1 MKTLYLDCSMGAAG
15 DMLTAALLELHEQ
28 PEAVLDTLNRA
39 FDGKAVLSVRKDQKC
54 GISGSHVTVTIDG
67 QVEGE
72 ESAQAHEHDSGH
84 CHDGEHHHEHEHHHD
99 HEHEHVHHRDHE
111 HGHTPVADAAAER
124 ADEPQQHHHHH
135 HHTSITEVRAFI
147 SSLDL
152 PADVIQNALAVYD
165 LIAAAEAHVHSHP
178 MENIHFHEVGSL
190 DAMADVVSVCYLMHE
205 LAPEKVF
212 ASPVHVGSGTVRCAH
227 GVLPVPAPAT
237 QELLKCIPI
246 YTGDILGE
254 LCTPTG
260 AALLKHFVTQFG
272 SMPPMRVSRI
282 GYGTGFKDFPRANV
296 IRALLGESEAET
308 EQVLE
313 LACNIDDMTA
323 EELAFAQERLFAAGA
338 LDVYFTNIGMKKSRP
353 GVMLT
358 CMCRAEQREELLACL
373 FRHTTSLGVREYTC
387 SRYTLSREFETRE
400 TPYGSVHVKRS
411 SGYGSTHEKA
421 EYEDLKKI
429 AEEQNLSLREVKKL
443 L

>member
-1 MKTLYLDCSMGAAG
+1 MKTIYLDCSMGAAG
-15 DMLTAALLELHEQ
+15 DMLTAALLELHEH
-28 PEAVLDTLNRA
+28 PEAVLDALNRV

-72 ESAQAHEHDSGH
+72 AQPRCLENGH
-84 CHDGEHHHEHEHHHD
+84 CHTGGHHHEHHHG
-99 HEHEHVHHRDHE
+99 HEHDYSEAAGDESAEAGAHHRHS
-111 HGHTPVADAAAER
+111 
-124 ADEPQQHHHHH
+124 
-135 HHTSITEVRAFI
+135 HTSITEVREFI
-147 SSLDL
+147 RGLAL
-152 PADVIQNALAVYD
+152 PAEVIHDALAVFD
-165 LIAAAEAHVHSHP
+165 LIAAAEAHVHGHP

-190 DAMADVVSVCYLMHE
+190 DAMADVVSVCYLIHE
-205 LAPEKVF
+205 LAPAQII

-237 QELLKCIPI
+237 QELLKGVPI

-260 AALLKHFVTQFG
+260 AALLKHFVTSFG
-272 SMPPMRVSRI
+272 SMPPMRVSGI

-296 IRALLGESEAET
+296 IRVLLGETENEA

-358 CMCRAEQREELLACL
+358 CMCRAEQRDELLACL
-373 FRHTTSLGVREYTC
+373 FRHTTSLGIREYTC
-387 SRYTLSREFETRE
+387 SRYKLSRTFETRE
-400 TPYGSVHVKRS
+400 TPYGPVRIKRS
-411 SGYGSTHEKA
+411 QGYGSAHEKP

-429 AEEQNLSLREVKKL
+429 AEEQNLSLREIKNL

>member
-72 ESAQAHEHDSGH
+72 EPSQAHEHDGER
-84 CHDGEHHHEHEHHHD
+84 CHDGGHHH
-99 HEHEHVHHRDHE
+99 DHE

-124 ADEPQQHHHHH
+124 ADEPQHHHHH
-135 HHTSITEVRAFI
+135 HHASITEVRAFI
-147 SSLDL
+147 GGLDL
-152 PADVIQNALAVYD
+152 PADVIQNALSVYD
-165 LIAAAEAHVHSHP
+165 LIAAVEAHVHGHP

-205 LAPEKVF
+205 LAPEKII

-237 QELLKCIPI
+237 QELLKGIPI

-260 AALLKHFVTQFG
+260 AA
-272 SMPPMRVSRI
+272 
-282 GYGTGFKDFPRANV
+282 
-296 IRALLGESEAET
+296 EAET

-358 CMCRAEQREELLACL
+358 CMCRAEQREELLSCL
-373 FRHTTSLGVREYTC
+373 FRHTTSLGIREYTC

>member
-1 MKTLYLDCSMGAAG
+1 MKTIYLDCSMGAAG
-15 DMLTAALLELHEQ
+15 DMLTAALLELHEH
-28 PEAVLDTLNRA
+28 PETVLDTLNRV

-72 ESAQAHEHDSGH
+72 DQECPHGHGHAHSHDDN
-84 CHDGEHHHEHEHHHD
+84 CPRHHEHG
-99 HEHEHVHHRDHE
+99 HEHVHS
-111 HGHTPVADAAAER
+111 ADS
-124 ADEPQQHHHHH
+124 ADENDGFHIHQHHR
-135 HHTSITEVRAFI
+135 HTSITEIREFI

-152 PADVIQNALAVYD
+152 EEDVIRNALAVYD
-165 LIAAAEAHVHSHP
+165 LIAAAEAHVHGHP

-237 QELLKCIPI
+237 QELLKGIPI

-260 AALLKHFVTQFG
+260 AALLKHFVTHFG

-296 IRALLGESEAET
+296 IRVLLGESEAET

-358 CMCRAEQREELLACL
+358 CMCREEQREELLSCL
-373 FRHTTSLGVREYTC
+373 FRHTTSLGIREYTC

>member
-1 MKTLYLDCSMGAAG
+1 MKTIYLDCGMGAAG

-28 PEAVLDTLNRA
+28 PEQVLDTLNRA
-39 FDGKAVLSVRKDQKC
+39 FEGRAVLSVRKDQKC

-72 ESAQAHEHDSGH
+72 EPAQAHEHEGD
-84 CHDGEHHHEHEHHHD
+84 HD
-99 HEHEHVHHRDHE
+99 HAHDRE
-111 HGHTPVADAAAER
+111 HGHIPVADAAAESTS
-124 ADEPQQHHHHH
+124 EPHHHHH

-147 SSLDL
+147 GSLDL

-165 LIAAAEAHVHSHP
+165 LIAAAEAHVHGHP

-205 LAPEKVF
+205 LAPEKVI

-237 QELLKCIPI
+237 QELLKGIPI
-246 YTGDILGE
+246 YSGDILGE

-260 AALLKHFVTQFG
+260 AALLKHFVTRFG
-272 SMPPMRVSRI
+272 SMPPLRISKI

-296 IRALLGESEAET
+296 IRALLGESEEES
-308 EQVLE
+308 EQVIE

-358 CMCRAEQREELLACL
+358 CMCRAEQREEILACM
-373 FRHTTSLGVREYTC
+373 FRHTTSLGIREYTC
-387 SRYTLSREFETRE
+387 NRYTLSREFETRE
-400 TPYGSVHVKRS
+400 TPYGFVRMKHS
-411 SGYGSTHEKA
+411 SGYGSAHEKA

-429 AEEQNLSLREVKKL
+429 AEEQDLSLREVQKL

>member
-1 MKTLYLDCSMGAAG
+1 MKTIYLDCSMGAAG

-28 PEAVLDTLNRA
+28 PEAVLATLNRA

-84 CHDGEHHHEHEHHHD
+84 CHDDGHHHEHEHHHD
-99 HEHEHVHHRDHE
+99 HD
-111 HGHTPVADAAAER
+111 HGHTPVADAAAESS
-124 ADEPQQHHHHH
+124 DGPQHHHHHH

-147 SSLDL
+147 GALDL
-152 PADVIQNALAVYD
+152 PADVIRNALAVYD
-165 LIAAAEAHVHSHP
+165 LIAAAEAHVHGHP
-178 MENIHFHEVGSL
+178 MEIIHFHEVGSL

-205 LAPEKVF
+205 LAPEKII

-237 QELLKCIPI
+237 QELLKGVPI
-246 YTGDILGE
+246 YTGDIFGE

-260 AALLKHFVTQFG
+260 AALLKHFVTHFG

-296 IRALLGESEAET
+296 IRVLLGENEAET

-358 CMCRAEQREELLACL
+358 CMCRAEQRDALLSCL

-387 SRYTLSREFETRE
+387 SRYKLSREFETRE
-400 TPYGSVHVKRS
+400 TPYGSVQVKRS

-429 AEEQNLSLREVKKL
+429 AEEQDLSLREVKKL